1 MTEAAESR
9 PAEPGA
15 RLGRSLD
22 DFLDEVASPDLL
34 PGGGFVAAMAVAMA
48 AGLVAMVARRSLEA
62 WPEASGAVAQAES
75 LRKRITP
82 LAELN
87 ATAYAEA
94 VATLRDR
101 AASAAPDRRDETIAA
116 ALDRAAGV
124 PLQIGEAAADVGS
137 LAALL
142 VERGDGS
149 LRADA
154 AAAALLAQAG
164 AGAAAILVE
173 VNLGTTSTDERVTQA
188 RAAAEAAKAAADRA
202 LAAVS

>member
-1 MTEAAESR
+1 VY
-9 PAEPGA
+9 
-15 RLGRSLD
+15 LDRSLD
-22 DFLDEVASPDLL
+22 DFLEEVASPDLL
-34 PGGGFVAAMAVAMA
+34 PGGGFVAAIAVAMA
-48 AGLVAMVARRSLEA
+48 AGLVAMVARRSLEV
-62 WPEASGAVAQAES
+62 WPEAGGAVAQAES

-94 VATLRDR
+94 VAILRDK
-101 AASAAPDRRDETIAA
+101 AASVAADRRDETIAA

-124 PLQIGEAAADVGS
+124 PLQIGEAAADVAALS
-137 LAALL
+137 ALL

-154 AAAALLAQAG
+154 AVAAMLAQAG
-164 AGAAAILVE
+164 AGAAATLVE

-188 RAAAEAAKAAADRA
+188 RSAAEAAKAAAERA

>member
-1 MTEAAESR
+1 VTKATDRQLADSVGRLDR
-9 PAEPGA
+9 PLE
-15 RLGRSLD
+15 
-22 DFLDEVASPDLL
+22 DFLDEVASPELL
-34 PGGGFVAAMAVAMA
+34 PGAGFVAAIAVAMA
-48 AGLVAMVARRSLEA
+48 AGLVAMVARRSLEV

-75 LRKRITP
+75 LRSRITP

-87 ATAYAEA
+87 ATAYTEA
-94 VATLRDR
+94 VAILRDK
-101 AASAAPDRRDETIAA
+101 AASVAPDRRDETIAA
-116 ALDRAAGV
+116 ALDRAAGI
-124 PLQIGEAAADVGS
+124 PLQIGEAAADVGA

-164 AGAAAILVE
+164 AGAAATLVE
-173 VNLGTTSTDERVTQA
+173 VNLGTTSADERVTQA
-188 RAAAEAAKAAADRA
+188 RAAAEAAKGAADRA

>member
-1 MTEAAESR
+1 VTGAAESL

-15 RLGRSLD
+15 RLERSLD
-22 DFLDEVASPDLL
+22 DFLEDIASPDLL
-34 PGGGFVAAMAVAMA
+34 PGGGFVAAITVAMA
-48 AGLVAMVARRSLEA
+48 AGLVAMVARRSLES

-94 VATLRDR
+94 VSILRDK
-101 AASAAPDRRDETIAA
+101 AASVAADRRDETIAA

-124 PLQIGEAAADVGS
+124 PLQIGEAAADVGA

-164 AGAAAILVE
+164 AGAAAALVE

-188 RAAAEAAKAAADRA
+188 RSAAEAAKAAAERA

>member
-1 MTEAAESR
+1 VTGASESR
-9 PAEPGA
+9 PAESGA
-15 RLGRSLD
+15 RLDRSLD
-22 DFLDEVASPDLL
+22 DFLDEIASPDLL
-34 PGGGFVAAMAVAMA
+34 PGGGFVAAIAVAMA
-48 AGLVAMVARRSLEA
+48 AGLVAMVARRSLEV

-75 LRKRITP
+75 LRTRITP

-87 ATAYAEA
+87 ASAYAEA
-94 VATLRDR
+94 VAVLRDR
-101 AASAAPDRRDETIAA
+101 AASVAPDRRDETIAA

-124 PLQIGEAAADVGS
+124 PLQIGEAAADVGA

-142 VERGDGS
+142 VERGEGS

-164 AGAAAILVE
+164 ARAAATLVE
-173 VNLGTTSTDERVTQA
+173 VNLGTTSTDERVSQA
-188 RAAAEAAKAAADRA
+188 RSAAEAAKAAADRA